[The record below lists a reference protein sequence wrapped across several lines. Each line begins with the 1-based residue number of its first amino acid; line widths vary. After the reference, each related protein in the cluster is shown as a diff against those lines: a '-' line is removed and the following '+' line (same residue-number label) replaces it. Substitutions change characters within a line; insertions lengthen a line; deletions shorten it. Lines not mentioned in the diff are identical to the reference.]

1 MSYEFKRGM
10 KKGNYTKMA
19 EKETVAEVNKLPFAD
34 YPERGIRPETY
45 KKFGVKMALSTTDR
59 SIAAIYF
66 PFYNEDNKLTGYK
79 KRDLTLDKYDTG
91 HFSVVGKVGVTSKL
105 FGQQVAESISRPKKK
120 LVVAEGEFDLLSVW
134 QASLDSVADTKYEGM
149 EPFVVSLSCGTGNAR
164 AAVSTN
170 ISFVESFDRVTIAF
184 DNDSAT
190 PEEAAKKVKKGREA
204 LEDVGVLITKAE
216 VYVADFGEFHDPN
229 DMLKAGKWKEL
240 SNAVSFAT
248 KKFSADKVV
257 TASSLSFESLIVP
270 REAGVNIPQFP
281 ELMAM
286 TGGPRKRELWVVT
299 GPSGFGKCHG
309 EGQEILMHDLSTKKV
324 EEICV
329 GDLVMGADGS
339 PRTVKALHSGVDMIY
354 KVTPNKGQ
362 SYTVNS
368 EHILYTESNA
378 DVVSRGMGK
387 EQPFLVSA
395 KDFTGLPKHYK
406 EHVLSGKY
414 ADMVKLGGEG
424 VVDKDAYILGLW
436 LAEGETNG
444 TGLTLNRHDKELH
457 EELEKYAY
465 ENGYNLVVSPTN
477 DRENSVTY
485 RVSGGFIHKL
495 RSNGMEGYK
504 YIPNK
509 FLLGNQQTRFDML
522 AGILDGDAYYTK
534 GVYELIMKK
543 NQLALDVV
551 KLARTLGLTVTVKDK
566 FSKCSGFVGEMYSRI
581 IISGLTDRIPNRLH
595 RKKAVRSPNKNPLRT
610 GLKVEEIG
618 VGRYYGFE
626 VDGDH
631 LYCLPDGQ
639 ITHNSTLCSTLAGEI
654 RLAGY
659 KVGMIFLEE
668 ELRET
673 VLRMI
678 AHKEKV
684 NYNKLKFDPLSCI
697 PEEKLKE
704 AYEWV
709 KKDDGFVFLDH
720 FGSML
725 IDQLMSK
732 IKYLMNVYDVEF
744 ILLDHLSM
752 LVSGIATTDE
762 RKMLDMVM
770 TELAAFC
777 ASHDV
782 GIIAVSHLNRGV
794 AEEFKPPKGQE
805 DQPFFIN
812 VRKESLRGSASLEQL
827 SWVIIGVEPEI
838 MPDKSRG
845 RVRLTV
851 LKNRPWGHLGW
862 ADVLKMDDTTG
873 VLEAAPVSSF

>member
-1 MSYEFKRGM
+1 MSYEYRKGM
-10 KKGNYTKMA
+10 KKGVYVTVSEK
-19 EKETVAEVNKLPFAD
+19 KETVAEVSKLPIAD
-34 YPERGIRPETY
+34 YPERGIRKETY
-45 KKFGVKMALSTTDR
+45 EKFGVRMALSTTDR
-59 SIAAIYF
+59 SVEAIYF
-66 PFYNEDNKLTGYK
+66 PFYNEDGKLTGYK
-79 KRDLTLDKYDTG
+79 KRNLSLDKYDDG

-105 FGQQVAESISRPKKK
+105 FGQHVAEQIKRPKKK
-120 LVVAEGEFDLLSVW
+120 LFFTEGEFDVLALY
-134 QASLDSVADTKYEGM
+134 QAGIDSLAGTKYEGM
-149 EPFVVSLSCGTGNAR
+149 EPFVVGLNCGCGNAR
-164 AAVSTN
+164 AATSTN
-170 ISFVESFDRVTIAF
+170 IDFVESFDRVVLGF

-190 PEEAAKKVKKGREA
+190 PEEAAKKIKKGKEA
-204 LEDVGVLITKAE
+204 LEDVGTLITKAE
-216 VYVADFGEFHDPN
+216 VYVADLGTFHDVN
-229 DMLKAGKWKEL
+229 DMLKAGKVKEI
-240 SNAVSFAT
+240 SDAFSFAT

-257 TASSLSFESLIVP
+257 TADALPFESLVVP
-270 REAGVNIPQFP
+270 REPGVNIPQFP

-286 TGGPRKRELWVVT
+286 TGGPRTRELWVVT

-339 PRTVKALHSGVDMIY
+339 PRTVKALHSGVDMLY

-368 EHILYTESNA
+368 EHVLYTESNA
-378 DVVSRGMGK
+378 DVVSRGMAK
-387 EQPFLVSA
+387 DQPFLVSA
-395 KDFTGLPKHYK
+395 KEFTGLPKHYK

-424 VVDKDAYILGLW
+424 DADKDAYIFGLW

-444 TGLTLNRHDKELH
+444 TGITLNRHDKELH
-457 EELEKYAY
+457 EELEKYAG

-485 RVSGGFIHKL
+485 RVSGGFVHKL
-495 RSNGMEGYK
+495 RSAGMEGYK
-504 YIPNK
+504 HIADK

-522 AGILDGDAYYTK
+522 AGILDGDGYYTK
-534 GVYELIMKK
+534 GVYELIMEK
-543 NQLALDVV
+543 NQLALDIV

-566 FSKCSGFVGEMYSRI
+566 FSKCSGFAGEMYSRI
-581 IISGLTDRIPNRLH
+581 IISGLTDRIPNRLP
-595 RKKAVRSPNKNPLRT
+595 RKKAVRSPNKDPLRV

-618 VGRYYGFE
+618 MGRYYGFE

-673 VLRMI
+673 ILRMI

-684 NYNKLKFDPLSCI
+684 NYNHLKFDPLKHLST
-697 PEEKLKE
+697 EKLKE
-704 AYEWV
+704 AYDWV
-709 KKDDGFVFLDH
+709 CKDEGFVFLDH

-732 IKYLMNVYDVEF
+732 IKYLMNVYDVQF

-752 LVSGIATTDE
+752 LVSGLQTTDE
-762 RKMLDMVM
+762 RKMLDIVM

-782 GIIAVSHLNRGV
+782 GIIAVSHLNRDV
-794 AEEFKPPKGQE
+794 ADEFKAPKGKE
-805 DQPFFIN
+805 NEPFFVN
-812 VRKESLRGSASLEQL
+812 VKKESLRGSAALEQL

-862 ADVLKMDDTTG
+862 ADVLKMNEQTG
-873 VLEAAPVSSF
+873 VLETANSSF

>member
-1 MSYEFKRGM
+1 MSYEFRKNM
-10 KKGNYTKMA
+10 KKGNYVSTEK
-19 EKETVAEVNKLPFAD
+19 KETVAEVGKLPFAD
-34 YPERGIRPETY
+34 YPERGIRKETY
-45 KKFGVKMALSTTDR
+45 EKFGVRMALSTTDR
-59 SIAAIYF
+59 SIQAIYF

-91 HFSVVGKVGVTSKL
+91 HFTVVGKVGVTSKL
-105 FGQQVAESISRPKKK
+105 FGQQIAEGIARPKKK
-120 LVVAEGEFDLLSVW
+120 LVVAEGEFDCLSVW

-170 ISFVESFDRVTIAF
+170 VSFVESFDRVTIAF

-190 PEEAAKKVKKGREA
+190 PEEAAKKIKKGKEA
-204 LEDVGVLITKAE
+204 LEDVGVLITKSE
-216 VYVADFGEFHDPN
+216 VYVADFGEYHDPN

-324 EEICV
+324 EEICI
-329 GDLVMGADGS
+329 GDFVMGADGS
-339 PRTVKALHSGVDMIY
+339 PRTVKALHSGVDMLY

-378 DVVSRGMGK
+378 DVVSRGMVK
-387 EQPFLVSA
+387 DQPFLVSA

-424 VVDKDAYILGLW
+424 AADKDAYIFGLW

-444 TGLTLNRHDKELH
+444 TGITLNRHDKELH
-457 EELEKYAY
+457 EELEKYAD
-465 ENGYNLVVSPTN
+465 ENSYNLVVSPSN

-485 RVSGGFIHKL
+485 RISGGFIHKL
-495 RSNGMEGYK
+495 RANGMEGCK
-504 YIPNK
+504 HIPNK

-522 AGILDGDAYYTK
+522 AGILDGDGYYTK

-543 NQLALDVV
+543 NQLALDIV

-566 FSKCSGFVGEMYSRI
+566 FSKCPGFAGEMYSRI
-581 IISGLTDRIPNRLH
+581 IISGLTDRIPNRLP
-595 RKKAVRSPNKNPLRT
+595 RKKALRSPNKNPLRT

-618 VGRYYGFE
+618 MGRYYGFE

-725 IDQLMSK
+725 IEQLMSK

-805 DQPFFIN
+805 NEPFFIN

-862 ADVLKMDDTTG
+862 ADVLKMNEQTG
-873 VLEAAPVSSF
+873 VLETANSSF